1 MVLSDEKYL
10 QFVANYEDWVAIKKL
25 KITEATD
32 PLVVAEFLA
41 GLTVS
46 VDLKIEQNLGKIVD
60 LKKLD
65 AAVNSLS
72 FGKGDVGRALEEIN
86 TRKISAV
93 INEITE
99 LEKFQKNEQ
108 KELQGFCKAYAM
120 RKALKACGLNV
131 DYSGVEIPALK
142 RLKKTKV

>member
-1 MVLSDEKYL
+1 MSDEKYL
-10 QFVANYEDWVAIKKL
+10 QFVANYEDWVAVKKL
-25 KITEATD
+25 KITDVTD

-46 VDLKIEQNLGKIVD
+46 VDLKIEQNLGKTVD

-65 AAVNSLS
+65 AAINALG
-72 FGKGDVGRALEEIN
+72 FGKGDVARALEEIN

-93 INEITE
+93 INEITQI
-99 LEKFQKNEQ
+99 EKFQKNEQ
-108 KELQGFCKAYAM
+108 KELIGFCKAYAM

-142 RLKKTKV
+142 RLKKSKG

>member
-1 MVLSDEKYL
+1 MSDEKYI
-10 QFVANYEDWVAIKKL
+10 QFVANYDDWVVIKKL
-25 KITEATD
+25 KITDVMD

-46 VDLKIEQNLGKIVD
+46 VDLKVEQNLAKIVD

-65 AAVNSLS
+65 AAIDELG
-72 FGKGDVGRALEEIN
+72 FGKGDSARALEEIN
-86 TRKISAV
+86 SRAISRV
-93 INEITE
+93 INEITS

-108 KELQGFCKAYAM
+108 KELAGFCTAYAT

-131 DYSGVEIPALK
+131 DYSNVEIPALK
-142 RLKKTKV
+142 KLKKAKA

>member
-1 MVLSDEKYL
+1 MSDEKYL
-10 QFVANYEDWVAIKKL
+10 QFVANYEDWVAVKKL
-25 KITEATD
+25 KITDVTD

-46 VDLKIEQNLGKIVD
+46 VDLKIEQNLGKTVD

-65 AAVNSLS
+65 AAISGLG
-72 FGKGDVGRALEEIN
+72 FGKGDVARALEEIN

-93 INEITE
+93 INEVTV
-99 LEKFQKNEQ
+99 LEKFQKNVQ
-108 KELQGFCKAYAM
+108 KELQGFCKAYAT
-120 RKALKACGLNV
+120 RRALKACGLNV

-142 RLKKTKV
+142 RLKKSKG